1 MVSQNPKKRKRR
13 RGYHRGTYVSPVAG
27 ECKYRSGWEE
37 KYMNYLDSNTDV
49 ASWSYENL
57 VIQYVSNKST
67 GKLRKYYP
75 DFYVVMNDGTKFV
88 VEIKQKRKLN
98 QAIVK
103 KKTKAAEQW
112 CLMNGATYKILTE
125 VELKDMGL
133 Q

>member
-37 KYMNYLDSNTDV
+37 KYMNYLDSNADV
-49 ASWSYENL
+49 VSWSYENL

-75 DFYVVMNDGTKFV
+75 DFLSPEQIT
-88 VEIKQKRKLN
+88 
-98 QAIVK
+98 AID
-103 KKTKAAEQW
+103 T
-112 CLMNGATYKILTE
+112 L
-125 VELKDMGL
+125 L
-133 Q
+133 QSVGIEPPVP